1 MSGEFSERPFR
12 WDMYVSSLE
21 GGLIDACLM
30 LWPRASRFAP
40 EVTRYVASCDQYGK
54 ISSNYN
60 PQEDESLDL
69 LQTRF
74 FHQKNHLTYFKHKIL
89 WLGQPDLPLPPKVPG
104 TPHSGNHGF
113 SSPTQSSTEVMQAVE
128 AEEAMIL
135 LDLAPWKSW
144 PYECCHESSVF
155 FFKWDVVGLV
165 CGSVMYSS
173 IYICYIL
180 YIDVCVYV
188 FLRKKLN
195 SMSKVTFFPLDI
207 ADIR

>member
-1 MSGEFSERPFR
+1 MKNYVAFIKKKTRPRERSPIYALPITALLSGEFSERPFR

-74 FHQKNHLTYFKHKIL
+74 FHQKNHLTYFKHTKSY
-89 WLGQPDLPLPPKVPG
+89 DLLRYPVPPLQEIMG
-104 TPHSGNHGF
+104 
-113 SSPTQSSTEVMQAVE
+113 
-128 AEEAMIL
+128 
-135 LDLAPWKSW
+135 
-144 PYECCHESSVF
+144 
-155 FFKWDVVGLV
+155 
-165 CGSVMYSS
+165 
-173 IYICYIL
+173 
-180 YIDVCVYV
+180 
-188 FLRKKLN
+188 FLRRP
-195 SMSKVTFFPLDI
+195 SHPP
-207 ADIR
+207 R